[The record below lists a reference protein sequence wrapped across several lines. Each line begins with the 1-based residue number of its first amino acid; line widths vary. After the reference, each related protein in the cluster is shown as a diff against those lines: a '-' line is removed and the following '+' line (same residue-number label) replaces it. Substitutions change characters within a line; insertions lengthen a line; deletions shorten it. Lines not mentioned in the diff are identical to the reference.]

1 MAEISSL
8 ENILNNPGLIHLAE
22 NIFGNLEDVKFC
34 RDINQSSKQI
44 LDNPM
49 FWLQK
54 FGNLSKD
61 NQKDWINVIQ
71 SETNSEMMS
80 PIISYLQWNL
90 KKNSL
95 VDLPCYT
102 NSAVQE
108 EFRRKIRRLCMKP
121 PGFISDFDKEMIK
134 NLVPLTDNPNA
145 PNENGVTPIYMAAHI
160 GNTEIVKILAPLT
173 ANPNAPDKDGD
184 TPILW
189 AAHTGST
196 EIVKILAPLTANPNT
211 PNKDGDTPIFWAAC
225 YGHTEIVKILA
236 PFTNNPNAPNK
247 KGQTPCTI
255 TKNTEIKQIL
265 KSSNTP

>member
-49 FWLQK
+49 LWLQK

-71 SETNSEMMS
+71 SETNSDMIS

-102 NSAVQE
+102 NSAVQD
-108 EFRRKIRRLCMKP
+108 EFRRKICRLCMGP
-121 PGFISDFDKEMIK
+121 PGMMMHNQCRMLAHNRNIEIIK
-134 NLVPLTDNPNA
+134 ILAPLTDNPNA
-145 PNENGVTPIYMAAHI
+145 PDDGGETPSSVAKNA
-160 GNTEIVKILAPLT
+160 EIRRL
-173 ANPNAPDKDGD
+173 
-184 TPILW
+184 
-189 AAHTGST
+189 
-196 EIVKILAPLTANPNT
+196 
-211 PNKDGDTPIFWAAC
+211 
-225 YGHTEIVKILA
+225 
-236 PFTNNPNAPNK
+236 
-247 KGQTPCTI
+247 
-255 TKNTEIKQIL
+255 L
-265 KSSNTP
+265 KSFNTSGKHKAGPSTKPSKKRAKKF